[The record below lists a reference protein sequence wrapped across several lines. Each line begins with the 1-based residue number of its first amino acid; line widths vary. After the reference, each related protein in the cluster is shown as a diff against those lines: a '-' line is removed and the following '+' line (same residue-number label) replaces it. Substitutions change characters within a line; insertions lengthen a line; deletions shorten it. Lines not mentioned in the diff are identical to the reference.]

1 MKRNLVL
8 AATAVLLCG
17 CAFVCTAC
25 GGNNGEPEEQPAVE
39 QEQAMPE
46 EGQPAPEEGQPA
58 PEEGQ
63 PAPEEEQPAP
73 EEQPEG

>member
-1 MKRNLVL
+1 MKRTLVL
-8 AATAVLLCG
+8 TAMALLLCG

-25 GGNNGEPEEQPAVE
+25 GGENAEPQDQAQVEEQAQTPD
-39 QEQAMPE
+39 

-63 PAPEEEQPAP
+63 PQE
-73 EEQPEG
+73 